1 MEAEAREGEMGG
13 EGETF
18 GRVRAE
24 KETERLGPEGA
35 PMLSCCCCC

>member
-24 KETERLGPEGA
+24 KETADRLGPER
-35 PMLSCCCCC
+35 PLKLS